1 MVYDLSDVRILVVD
15 PSPFRRMLI
24 CDVLKAI
31 GVEQFEAVDQ
41 GTTAYSAYRAASFD
55 IIIAEQFMLLLDCLD
70 LTRMIRT
77 TPDSPNPTVPILMI
91 AASPRTDEVV
101 AARDSGVTEY
111 MAMPFSVTTLYN
123 RLVFI
128 IEQLR
133 QFVRDGEYFGPDRR
147 RSVKD
152 FLGDEKRR
160 GEE

>member
-1 MVYDLSDVRILVVD
+1 MAYDLSDVRILVVD
-15 PSPFRRMLI
+15 PIPFRRMQI

-41 GTTAYSAYRAASFD
+41 GTTAYRAAIFD
-55 IIIAEQFMLLLDCLD
+55 IIIAEQIMLPLDGLD
-70 LTRMIRT
+70 LARMIRT
-77 TPDSPNPTVPILMI
+77 NPDSPNPTVPVLMI
-91 AASPRTDEVV
+91 AAPPRTDEVV

-128 IEQLR
+128 IEQPRL
-133 QFVRDGEYFGPDRR
+133 FVCDGEYFGPDRR

-152 FLGDEKRR
+152 FMGDEKRS

>member
-1 MVYDLSDVRILVVD
+1 MAYDLSDVRILVVD
-15 PSPFRRMLI
+15 PSPFRRILI

-41 GTTAYSAYRAASFD
+41 GTTVYRAAIFD
-55 IIIAEQFMLLLDCLD
+55 IIIAEQIMLPLDGLD
-70 LTRMIRT
+70 LARMIRT
-77 TPDSPNPTVPILMI
+77 NPDSPNPTVPVLMI
-91 AASPRTDEVV
+91 AAPPRTDEVV

-128 IEQLR
+128 IEQPRL
-133 QFVRDGEYFGPDRR
+133 FVCDGEYFGPDRR

-152 FLGDEKRR
+152 FMGDEKRS